1 MLANLENSALA
12 IGLERVSFH
21 SNPKKGQCQRMFKL
35 PHNCTHENMLSKWF
49 SKSFKL
55 GFNSMWA
62 ENFQT
67 IQAGF
72 RKGEEPEIKV
82 PTTTGIPQDSSSLV
96 FFGVTSFLQKQDMHT
111 HKGTIFSNRS
121 DYTMAG
127 FPWWLSG
134 KESTCQCRRPE
145 FDPGLRKILWRRKW
159 LPTPVFSPGKPY
171 GQGNLVGYSPKCCK
185 RVRHDLVTKQQQQQ
199 WLNN

>member
-1 MLANLENSALA
+1 MQFQWAISNPKRWCCESAELNMLANLENSALA

-82 PTTTGIPQDSSSLV
+82 PTTTGS
-96 FFGVTSFLQKQDMHT
+96 QK
-111 HKGTIFSNRS
+111 K
-121 DYTMAG
+121 
-127 FPWWLSG
+127 
-134 KESTCQCRRPE
+134 
-145 FDPGLRKILWRRKW
+145 
-159 LPTPVFSPGKPY
+159 
-171 GQGNLVGYSPKCCK
+171 QGNFRKTSTSASLTTPKPFLCRPQHTVENLKDMVIPDHLTCLL
-185 RVRHDLVTKQQQQQ
+185 RNVYAD
-199 WLNN
+199 

>member
-1 MLANLENSALA
+1 MPANLENSAVTT
-12 IGLERVSFH
+12 GLEKVSFH

-82 PTTTGIPQDSSSLV
+82 PTTTGS
-96 FFGVTSFLQKQDMHT
+96 QK
-111 HKGTIFSNRS
+111 K
-121 DYTMAG
+121 
-127 FPWWLSG
+127 
-134 KESTCQCRRPE
+134 
-145 FDPGLRKILWRRKW
+145 
-159 LPTPVFSPGKPY
+159 
-171 GQGNLVGYSPKCCK
+171 QGNFRKTSTSASLTMSKSLCGSQQTLGNDHLTCLLWNLSANQEATVRTRHRTMNWFQIGK
-185 RVRHDLVTKQQQQQ
+185 RVG
-199 WLNN
+199 